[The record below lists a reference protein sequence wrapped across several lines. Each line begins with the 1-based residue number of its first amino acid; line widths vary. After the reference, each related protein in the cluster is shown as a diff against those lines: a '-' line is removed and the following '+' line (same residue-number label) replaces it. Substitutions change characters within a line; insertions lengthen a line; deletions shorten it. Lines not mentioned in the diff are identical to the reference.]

1 MVVEAQNIQEMV
13 MVGIGQPKKLTLNL
27 ALAFTDR
34 EFTIS
39 GTQFGVWNAPLS
51 TDQIQV
57 RFNESR
63 AQEIPFNR
71 TMILAVPFT
80 KIYITVPAGMTG
92 DMVLLYGHGSM
103 DLFRIFPSVPEPFT
117 SMETILNSINRELEG
132 DIAAEGYGADAVGL
146 AAVEVIP
153 ANADRCGCSIQARWD
168 NAGIVYVGFDNTVGP
183 ANYQSCLSAGD
194 SYTWD
199 DYRGPIFAEA
209 SVAAQ
214 EIGWGEW

>member
-1 MVVEAQNIQEMV
+1 MAVKVQNIQEMV
-13 MVGIGQPKKLTLNL
+13 MAGVGQPKKLTLNL

-51 TDQIQV
+51 TDQILV

-63 AQEIPFNR
+63 AQQIPFNR
-71 TMILAVPFT
+71 TMILAAPFT
-80 KIYITVPAGMTG
+80 KVYITVPAGMTG

-117 SMETILNSINRELEG
+117 SMEAILTAIRDELQGPVTHINFNSI
-132 DIAAEGYGADAVGL
+132 AVGL
-146 AAVEVIP
+146 AATTVRSAEPNRRGLVV
-153 ANADRCGCSIQARWD
+153 QARWD
-168 NAGIVYVGFDNTVGP
+168 NAGIIYVGFNNGVGP
-183 ANYQSCLSAGD
+183 TTYAISLAAGEA
-194 SYTWD
+194 YTWD
-199 DYRGPIFAEA
+199 NYRGAIWAEA

-214 EIGWGEW
+214 EIGYGEW